1 MPTRRNDENT
11 TVHRGIITKVVGT
24 RVEVLLVVEEEE
36 EEEEEETTG
45 GEEPRKVEG
54 DI

>member
-1 MPTRRNDENT
+1 MRA
-11 TVHRGIITKVVGT
+11 HGKIITKVVGT
-24 RVEVLLVVEEEE
+24 RAEFLLVAEE